1 MIRFVLADP
10 SGNSFIDLSTLR
22 LNMQLNNLDGA
33 KALVFP
39 QHSISSWFRRIRIL
53 VCGTVVEDIHFSG
66 RLAQQLELM
75 RPPARNW
82 SDSIMGLGNS
92 ETDVVTLTGGG
103 NVLRSMG
110 FGNGYR
116 NTPLA
121 ANASRNL
128 CGVHWAKRPP
138 QLALLALGASS
149 PRHRAGASP
158 MRLSCCATGAVTAGP
173 PESIRELH
181 VL

>member
-22 LNMQLNNLDGA
+22 LHMQLNNLDGA
-33 KALVFP
+33 KELVFP
-39 QHSISSWFRRIRIL
+39 QQSISSWFRRIRIL

-82 SDSIMGLGNS
+82 SDSIMGLGHS
-92 ETDVVTLTGGG
+92 ENDFVTTGGG
-103 NVLRSMG
+103 TALRSTG

-116 NTPLA
+116 NNPLGP
-121 ANASRNL
+121 NESRNI
-128 CGVHWAKRPP
+128 CGVIGPSG
-138 QLALLALGASS
+138 LLSS
-149 PRHRAGASP
+149 HY
-158 MRLSCCATGAVTAGP
+158 
-173 PESIRELH
+173 
-181 VL
+181 

>member
-22 LNMQLNNLDGA
+22 LHMQLNNLDGA
-33 KALVFP
+33 KALDFP

-103 NVLRSMG
+103 FVLRSRWASATG
-110 FGNGYR
+110 IGTDSSVQTRVAISAASLGQAASSARTTGYR
-116 NTPLA
+116 GFIP
-121 ANASRNL
+121 
-128 CGVHWAKRPP
+128 
-138 QLALLALGASS
+138 SS
-149 PRHRAGASP
+149 SNWSSP
-158 MRLSCCATGAVTAGP
+158 MR
-173 PESIRELH
+173 
-181 VL
+181 